1 MLSPGE
7 SSAYPLFYD
16 RGNGDNI
23 SFAPVQTSDYE
34 KLGNFGFDITTN
46 GGDLETYL
54 YDAGQGT
61 FGQITD
67 TQLVSVPGAS
77 NVFGQQSLVHTHWL
91 ILSNPQGSNSAVSY
105 CLKSDDAAQLLVGN
119 FTNITSQA
127 TYRDK
132 TVGVTALK
140 KFVFPS
146 AFIQ

>member
-1 MLSPGE
+1 M
-7 SSAYPLFYD
+7 
-16 RGNGDNI
+16 
-23 SFAPVQTSDYE
+23 
-34 KLGNFGFDITTN
+34 
-46 GGDLETYL
+46 
-54 YDAGQGT
+54 YDAGQGS

-67 TQLVSVPGAS
+67 EQRLSAPLAS
-77 NVFGQQSLVHTHWL
+77 HVFSQQSFVHTHWL
-91 ILSNPQGSNSAVSY
+91 ILTNPGTATSAVSY